1 MGLLNC
7 IRDWKIERW
16 PNGYGWHRSSG
27 SSIGFWLNPCQ
38 TSVGGPARKSSIP
51 TLLSERGSPLRPFPT
66 VLLCPRNIPK
76 LQSCMGLVVVWIW
89 ASLIIV
95 LLFLGILGVACWVLA
110 SNRSA
115 NFAACPATRCYKKPE
130 LLGRDPLPHP
140 ISITDFIHTVISH
153 KKLYGSF
160 GGRGAS
166 TAKSPAFCNGRH
178 YGRER

>member
-38 TSVGGPARKSSIP
+38 TSVGGRARKSSIP

-115 NFAACPATRCYKKPE
+115 DFAACPATRCYKKPE
-130 LLGRDPLPHP
+130 LLGRDPLPPPNKHNR
-140 ISITDFIHTVISH
+140 FHTYGAISH
-153 KKLYGSF
+153 KKVVWLI
-160 GGRGAS
+160 RG
-166 TAKSPAFCNGRH
+166 KRGVRGKKPGFL
-178 YGRER
+178 